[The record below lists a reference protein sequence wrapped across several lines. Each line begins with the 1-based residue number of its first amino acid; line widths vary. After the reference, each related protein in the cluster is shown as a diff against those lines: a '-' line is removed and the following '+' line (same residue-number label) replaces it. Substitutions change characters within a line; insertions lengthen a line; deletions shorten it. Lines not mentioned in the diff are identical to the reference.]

1 MRLHDA
7 LDQIAEI
14 RQQVG
19 RAVVY
24 RGLRS
29 SSVAVSA
36 ALAWAGAAAQ
46 PWLVPDPM
54 LSMRR
59 YLTLWFVVA
68 VGSVLAAA
76 WAMVQRAR
84 LSGSK
89 LEREQALE
97 VVERLSPV
105 LGAGAWL
112 TVVLALWAREQVWML
127 PGLWAVLF
135 GLGVLS
141 MRRMLPRPMMA
152 VGMWY
157 LASGLA
163 CLAWAQ
169 GAWAL
174 SSVAMASTF
183 GIGQALAAGVLFWT
197 LERPASEHAHD

>member
-29 SSVAVSA
+29 SAVAVSA
-36 ALAWAGAAAQ
+36 LLAWAGAAVQ

-59 YLTLWFVVA
+59 YIALWFVVA
-68 VGSVLAAA
+68 VGSMLAAA
-76 WAMVQRAR
+76 WAMVQRSRA
-84 LSGSK
+84 SGSK

-105 LGAGAWL
+105 LGVGAWL
-112 TVVLALWAREQVWML
+112 TVVLAIWAREQVWML
-127 PGLWAVLF
+127 PGLWSVLF

-141 MRRMLPRPMMA
+141 MRRMLPRPMML
-152 VGMWY
+152 VGMVY

-163 CLAWAQ
+163 CLA
-169 GAWAL
+169 
-174 SSVAMASTF
+174 
-183 GIGQALAAGVLFWT
+183 
-197 LERPASEHAHD
+197 